1 MQDENIKKLE
11 IEIQGLISKF
21 STNLEEDDISRRI
34 LLNSNIKI
42 LIDSYREQIKDIAV
56 VSGVIAPFSLMLLD
70 VSKLNINV
78 AVLLFGFIVLLIN
91 IVLSYIFLNYH
102 LESENKKISSA
113 EISWIISNSAKSIIL
128 DKSKPSSDRVTSMS
142 EYVQETSKMDNI
154 LGASHLDINIIKK
167 RASFIKYHKWII
179 SLFTLGTLYIIFSTF
194 INYVIG

>member
-11 IEIQGLISKF
+11 AEIQDLISNF
-21 STNLEEDDISRRI
+21 SANLEEDDISRRI

-70 VSKLNINV
+70 VDKLNINV
-78 AVLLFGFIVLLIN
+78 VVLLIGFVVLLVN
-91 IVLSYIFLNYH
+91 IVLSYVFLNYH

-113 EISWIISNSAKSIIL
+113 EISWIISNGAKSIIL
-128 DKSKPSSDRVTSMS
+128 DKNKPSNDRVTSMS
-142 EYVQETSKMDNI
+142 EYVQETFKMDNT
-154 LGASHLDINIIKK
+154 LGTNHLDINIIKN

-194 INYVIG
+194 INYIIC